1 MVEYMS
7 ERTVSW
13 PPLGRSAGS
22 TPARTLWNDGPEV
35 GAIGLGCMGM
45 TWAYKADDQT
55 ESPDRVIGHALDL
68 GVNFIDTAD
77 VYGPFTNEEVVG
89 AAIGSRRD
97 EVVLATKGGL
107 TSHIGDAGEPVI
119 SGPNGKP
126 EHLRSAIDD
135 SLRRL
140 GVDHIDL
147 YYLHRPDPEVDVEDS
162 IGAMAEAV
170 QAGKVRALGVSEFTV
185 EQLDRAQRVHPI
197 SAVQSELSLWTRDHL
212 ATSLTWTKDN
222 GAAFVPFSPLG
233 RGFLTG
239 NFRGTAPA
247 ADDFRSRLPRFSHD
261 NLDANLVIVDAI
273 AAIADELGATPAQ
286 VALAWVLAQGEHVVP
301 IPGTRRTSRLDEN
314 AGAASLTLSSEHL
327 AALDALPEPAGGRY

>member
-1 MVEYMS
+1 MS

-35 GAIGLGCMGM
+35 GAVGLGCMGM
-45 TWAYKADDQT
+45 TWAYKADDRT

-170 QAGKVRALGVSEFTV
+170 QAGKVRALDVSEFTV

-247 ADDFRSRLPRFSHD
+247 ADDFRSRLPRFSQD
-261 NLDANLVIVDAI
+261 NLDANLVIVDAIAAI

-327 AALDALPEPAGGRY
+327 AALDTLPEPAGGRY

>member
-1 MVEYMS
+1 MVEFMS
-7 ERTVSW
+7 ARTVQ
-13 PPLGRSAGS
+13 
-22 TPARTLWNDGPEV
+22 TRTLWNDGPEV

-45 TWAYKADDQT
+45 TWAYKADDRT
-55 ESPDRVIGHALDL
+55 ESPDHVIGHALDL

-89 AAIGSRRD
+89 TAIGSRRD
-97 EVVLATKGGL
+97 EVILATKGGL
-107 TSHIGDAGEPVI
+107 ESHIGDAGEPVI

-185 EQLDRAQRVHPI
+185 EQLDRAQQVHPI

-212 ATSLTWTKDN
+212 ETSLKWTQDN

-239 NFRGTAPA
+239 NFRGTTPA

-273 AAIADELGATPAQ
+273 AAVADELGATPAQ

-314 AGAASLTLSSEHL
+314 AGAAELTLSADHL
-327 AALDALPEPAGGRY
+327 AALDALPAPAGGRY

>member
-1 MVEYMS
+1 MTA
-7 ERTVSW
+7 RTV
-13 PPLGRSAGS
+13 P
-22 TPARTLWNDGPEV
+22 TRTLWNEGPEV

-45 TWAYKADDQT
+45 TWAYKADSGT
-55 ESPDRVIGHALDL
+55 ESADRVIGHALDI

-89 AAIGSRRD
+89 KAIGTRRE

-107 TSHIGDAGEPVI
+107 ESRIGDAGEPII
-119 SGPNGKP
+119 SGPNGHP
-126 EHLRSAIDD
+126 DHLRTAIDD

-147 YYLHRPDPEVDVEDS
+147 YYLHRPDPAVPVEDS

-170 QAGKVRALGVSEFTV
+170 AAGKVRALGVSEFTV
-185 EQLDRAQRVHPI
+185 EQLDRAQAVHPI
-197 SAVQSELSLWTRDHL
+197 SAVQSELSLWTREHL
-212 ATSLTWTKDN
+212 ATSLAWTQQH

-239 NFRGTAPA
+239 NFRGNTPA
-247 ADDFRSRLPRFSHD
+247 ADDFRARLPRFEQE
-261 NLDANLVIVDAI
+261 NLEANLTIVDGI
-273 AAIADELGATPAQ
+273 AAVASEVGGTAAQ
-286 VALAWVLAQGEHVVP
+286 VALAWVLAQGDRVVP

-314 AGAASLTLSSEHL
+314 AGAASLQLTDAQLATL
-327 AALDALPEPAGGRY
+327 DGLPEPAGARY